1 MTFGQKCR
9 DWRVVKESFQEGVLK
24 IHTKAESKNKQKK
37 QKTRKACL
45 DNLQEINLDE
55 TKCLHRG
62 RNRKSNENV
71 ENLE

>member
-37 QKTRKACL
+37 
-45 DNLQEINLDE
+45 
-55 TKCLHRG
+55 TKNPQGMFRQSLG
-62 RNRKSNENV
+62 NK
-71 ENLE
+71 LG